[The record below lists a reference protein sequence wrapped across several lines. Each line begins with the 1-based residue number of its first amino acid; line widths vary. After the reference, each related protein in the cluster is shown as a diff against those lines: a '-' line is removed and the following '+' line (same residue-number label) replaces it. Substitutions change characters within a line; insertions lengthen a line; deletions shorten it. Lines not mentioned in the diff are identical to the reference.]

1 LGRESG
7 SPLPPAEPVPE
18 RDESRFIH
26 VGDRL
31 GLVRRR
37 DLLRAGAVLGGGG
50 VTGLAGCTGRVSE
63 QAFYEGFED
72 GLGDWEAA
80 AAIGPEV
87 DLPEFEWTV
96 EVSDAEASEGERSLR
111 IFNEGDYDDG
121 TTWVTHRVPVE
132 PGRAYVA
139 EVSAPIWSESESF
152 NTLRDA
158 VMRLGPEPPDVEEDF
173 PHPGVNTSTLGV
185 TPYGGL
191 REPLW
196 LADGWREYS
205 FEWRTPEFQTDTLYV
220 AVGTSVIWEGDATHF
235 VDDLSVELRPR

>member
-1 LGRESG
+1 M
-7 SPLPPAEPVPE
+7 
-18 RDESRFIH
+18 
-26 VGDRL
+26 
-31 GLVRRR
+31 RRR
-37 DLLRAGAVLGGGG
+37 DLLRTGALVG
-50 VTGLAGCTGRVSE
+50 VGSAAGLAGCVGRVRE

-72 GLGDWEAA
+72 GLGDWETG

-87 DLPEFEWTV
+87 DVEEFEWSV
-96 EVSDAEASEGERSLR
+96 EVSGEVASEGERSLR

-121 TTWVTHRVPVE
+121 TTWAVHSLAVE

-152 NTLRDA
+152 NTLRHA
-158 VMRLGPEPPDVEEDF
+158 VMRLGPEPPETEEDF
-173 PHPGVNTSTLGV
+173 PQPGVNTSALGE

-196 LADGWREYS
+196 LAEGWREYA
-205 FEWRTPEFQTDTLYV
+205 FEWRTPELPTDTLYV